1 MCCVGDII
9 LVDKYKHNGKQI
21 NKHSFVVVDDD
32 GGEIQGFVT
41 YYRPLKMKTIK
52 SISYH
57 ILVISQYHMMILK
70 QIRIMTKM
78 DMLKPNSYIILI
90 LIICILILSVV

>member
-32 GGEIQGFVT
+32 GGEIQGYSYDLICNVLSSF
-41 YYRPLKMKTIK
+41 KTIK

-90 LIICILILSVV
+90 RIKFHIK